1 MVLVSG
7 KTLFRYLIKLA
18 NFNRCIGQTIAYRWY
33 ASGCRT
39 LDDVR
44 AGKGGV
50 KLTPAMEIGLR
61 FYDGVYPLA
70 YLISFADAP

>member
-1 MVLVSG
+1 MVLVSRKAFLDG
-7 KTLFRYLIKLA
+7 QLDQTDS
-18 NFNRCIGQTIAYRWY
+18 NRCTGQTIAYRWY

-61 FYDGVYPLA
+61 FYDGVWYTNVSGSPH
-70 YLISFADAP
+70 